1 MPLHKKLKA
10 IAVPFKDIS
19 NSFYCV
25 DLSNEFLKL
34 TSENRQPN
42 PVFGNL
48 KKTNVT
54 SKTLRKANYR
64 ENRPPDVLLKLSI

>member
-10 IAVPFKDIS
+10 IAVPFKGIS
-19 NSFYCV
+19 NSV

-48 KKTNVT
+48 KKANVT